1 MLPRN
6 LLARISRLLS
16 LPLLFFIMGER
27 VVAMLLLSQF
37 EPGFWVLCGDSEDC
51 YRLGMLGLPS
61 AALSRLSV
69 HQFRVVASLS

>member
-1 MLPRN
+1 
-6 LLARISRLLS
+6 
-16 LPLLFFIMGER
+16 MGER

-37 EPGFWVLCGDSEDC
+37 EPGFWVLCGDSKDC

-69 HQFRVVASLS
+69 HHIPSSCVTFIIRPVIDF